1 MEAALG
7 GGLLNFLMKGRL
19 PENMAR
25 MYFKKLMTGISYMHN
40 KSVYHTDLRLDNI
53 LLDENLELK
62 ITEFLSSIH

>member
-7 GGLLNFLMKGRL
+7 GGLLSFLMKGRL

-25 MYFKKLMTGISYMHN
+25 MYFKKLMAGISYMHS

-62 ITEFLSSIH
+62 ITDFFSSIH